1 MSKSFRRWLEESW
14 YQDLYISSAF
24 MPLSMLYDDAMRFR
38 RFCYRNNLLR
48 KTRLSVPV
56 IVVGNLTVGG
66 TGKTPLVIFLADF
79 LKKQGYQPGIITRG
93 YGGKSQQ
100 WPQLVTSTT
109 STDAVGDEAVLLAIR
124 SGCPVVAGPDRPAD
138 GQRLIDEFGCNVILC
153 DDGLQ
158 HYALERDIEIVV
170 IDGER
175 RFGNGYTLP
184 CGPLREPATRI
195 NSVDFVV
202 VNGETTQEHEFYMA
216 VDGNVAVN
224 LVTREEKK
232 LQDFRG
238 QCHAVA
244 GIGNPKR
251 FFDLLKREKLNIKEQ
266 AFPDH
271 YCYRAKDI
279 HFKDSL
285 PVLMTEKDAVKC
297 QGFADERHWYVPVKA
312 FVQQQLTD
320 LFLHKLKEKQRG

>member
-1 MSKSFRRWLEESW
+1 MSKRLRRWLEDSW
-14 YQDLYISSAF
+14 YQDLYVSSAF

-38 RFCYRNNLLR
+38 RFCYRKNLLR
-48 KTRLSVPV
+48 KTRLPVPV

-66 TGKTPLVIFLADF
+66 TGKTPLVVFLAE
-79 LKKQGYQPGIITRG
+79 LLQKQGYQPGIITRG
-93 YGGKSQQ
+93 YGGNSQH
-100 WPQLVTSTT
+100 WPQVVTADSSTNQ
-109 STDAVGDEAVLLAIR
+109 VGDEAVLLAIR
-124 SGCPVVAGPDRPAD
+124 SGCPVVAGPERGVD
-138 GQRLIDEFGCNVILC
+138 GQRLIDQFGCDVILC

-184 CGPLREPATRI
+184 CGPLREPANRI

-216 VDGNVAVN
+216 VDGNAAVN

-232 LQDFRG
+232 LHDF
-238 QCHAVA
+238 QTECHALA

-271 YCYRAKDI
+271 YRYRAKDI
-279 HFKDSL
+279 QFKDTL

-297 QGFADERHWYVPVKA
+297 KDFADERHWFVPVKA
-312 FVQQQLTD
+312 FVQQQFTD
-320 LFLHKLKEKQRG
+320 QLLNQLKEKQRG